1 MEQKHIWSK
10 NSTTAIMC
18 TCAAKD
24 MYKNI
29 GILGIVT
36 QNWKPPR
43 CSSTA
48 EGINYSIYIYTVIQ
62 QDGIQ

>member
-1 MEQKHIWSK
+1 
-10 NSTTAIMC
+10 MC

-29 GILGIVT
+29 GTLGIVT

-43 CSSTA
+43 CSSTV